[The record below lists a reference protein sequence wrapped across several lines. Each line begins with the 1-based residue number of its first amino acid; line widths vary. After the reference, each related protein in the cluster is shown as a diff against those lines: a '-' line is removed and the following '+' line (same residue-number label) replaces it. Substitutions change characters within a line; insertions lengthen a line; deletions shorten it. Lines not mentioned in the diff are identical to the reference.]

1 MDKEEMTAK
10 MMDFLD
16 AKTASEKI
24 RIFEDMREADEH
36 VLANIAVSLDVIITD
51 DAEENYNRI
60 MSELKLRKRFEVNA
74 DRLSGLR

>member
-10 MMDFLD
+10 MMEFLD
-16 AKTASEKI
+16 AKTAAEKI

-36 VLANIAVSLDVIITD
+36 ILANIAVSLDVIID
-51 DAEENYNRI
+51 DKADNYERI
-60 MSELKLRKRFEVNA
+60 MSELKLRKRFEVDA